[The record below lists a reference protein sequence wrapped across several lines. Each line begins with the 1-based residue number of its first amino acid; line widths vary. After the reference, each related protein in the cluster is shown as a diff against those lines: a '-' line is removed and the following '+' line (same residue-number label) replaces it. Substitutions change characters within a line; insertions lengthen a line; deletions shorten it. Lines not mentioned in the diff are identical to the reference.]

1 MAGFY
6 NPRLHHA
13 VCSVHTVLQYFDD
26 CKISGSGSATFCH
39 TLPVSEVG
47 TDISG
52 FLGSPPG
59 TERAVSSQQAA
70 QTPSPQVYSYWFKF
84 QVLLMMVVS
93 HVKRGEPIAIYW
105 TQFQTLCYVEL
116 RNPTW
121 ESNPRPLGRQS
132 HLRPLDQR
140 RSLLFITIYFLIFSI
155 SRAGAAIGSDD
166 WTASSLAL
174 QCQENME
181 RAPPRWATQ
190 RHSDTATQ

>member
-1 MAGFY
+1 M
-6 NPRLHHA
+6 
-13 VCSVHTVLQYFDD
+13 
-26 CKISGSGSATFCH
+26 SGSGSATFCH

-70 QTPSPQVYSYWFKF
+70 QTPSPLVYSNWFKF

-140 RSLLFITIYFLIFSI
+140 RSLLFITIYFLIFSMYRMNTFHVLVLPLGQI
-155 SRAGAAIGSDD
+155 TGQHPPWPYSARRTWS
-166 WTASSLAL
+166 
-174 QCQENME
+174 
-181 RAPPRWATQ
+181 APRRGG
-190 RHSDTATQ
+190 RHSAPRPTAPLQRVDVNGHGMKQ